1 MNFQDAI
8 NAQSSGDIKK
18 AEKIYKRLLSKDPN
32 NFQILHNYAVI
43 NFNLKKFNEAEN
55 LFKKAILIN
64 KNNHQIFNSYGV
76 LLKEI
81 KQYNEAIAKF
91 NTSIELRDDYL
102 SPYLNL
108 ISIYKEYN
116 NQQELLNIY
125 NKIITIKPDFIEMYF
140 EISSI
145 FEDQGKLEDAIKTLK
160 TIFRYAP
167 ESINCHLKISDL
179 HKKNNQPEES
189 KKIIK
194 KIIDI
199 FKNKIKLE
207 KNNGDFY
214 NNIGFIL
221 INQNQIKEAIEYLK
235 QGININPNLSN
246 LYYNLSRCQIQVE
259 ISEFEN
265 AKINYE
271 KAISLEPLNIQYNI
285 DYAHLIIKE
294 FYEFEKGI
302 EIIKK
307 FEELNPNN
315 REITWYKSNILLEHG
330 NFIDGWNAYNKCIMD
345 KKNQFKLTKLNLWNK
360 EILDG
365 NLLVWSGQGV
375 GDFIF
380 FSKMLKLLIPYAKK
394 IFFICDPR
402 LISIYKRYF
411 SKINNNNFEIKA
423 EYKQKKISKHIA
435 VEMLGTFFANNKRE
449 IDKFSKEELIAS
461 NEWNL
466 EIDNFL
472 KGLPKDR
479 LNIGLSWKTAN
490 FSERHRTIELEKFK
504 TLFLRRDINFINL
517 QFGDVT
523 DEVTKFEKKYNLK
536 FHHIN
541 SINNSKDL
549 DKLLSLINKLDL
561 ILTIQNTT
569 AHLSLSLQKKT
580 FVLLNYKPRYYWYG
594 DNPKQCY
601 WYPSAVLFRQKN
613 HKEDWAHV
621 LRLVEE
627 DINLIKKNEI
637 YE

>member
-145 FEDQGKLEDAIKTLK
+145 FEDQGKLDDAIKTLK

-167 ESINCHLKISDL
+167 ESIDCHLKISDL
-179 HKKNNQPEES
+179 NKKNNQPEES

-207 KNNGDFY
+207 KNNADFY
-214 NNIGFIL
+214 NNLGFIL
-221 INQNQIKEAIEYLK
+221 IKQNQIKEAIEYIK

-246 LYYNLSRCQIQVE
+246 LYYNLSRCQIQIE

-265 AKINYE
+265 AKINCE
-271 KAISLEPLNIQYNI
+271 KAISLEPLNVQYNI

-315 REITWYKSNILLEHG
+315 REITWYKSNILLENG
-330 NFIDGWNAYNKCIMD
+330 NFKDGWNAYNKCIMD

-402 LISIYKRYF
+402 LINIYKRYF
-411 SKINNNNFEIKA
+411 SKINNNNFEIEA

-435 VEMLGTFFANNKRE
+435 VEMLGTFFANNKEE

-461 NEWNL
+461 NEWDL

-504 TLFLRRDINFINL
+504 TLFLRKDINFINL
-517 QFGDVT
+517 QFGNVT
-523 DEVTKFEKKYNLK
+523 DEVIKFEKEYNLK
-536 FHHIN
+536 FHHMN

-613 HKEDWAHV
+613 HKENWVNV
-621 LRLVEE
+621 LKLVEE
-627 DINLIKKNEI
+627 DINLIKKNKK
-637 YE
+637 

>member
-18 AEKIYKRLLSKDPN
+18 AEKIYKRLLSQDPN
-32 NFQILHNYAVI
+32 NFQILHNYAVV
-43 NFNLKKFNEAEN
+43 NFNLKKFGEAEN

-81 KQYNEAIAKF
+81 KQYNDAIEKF
-91 NTSIELRDDYL
+91 NRSIELRDDYL

-116 NQQELLNIY
+116 NQEKLLDIY
-125 NKIITIKPDFIEMYF
+125 NKIIIIKPDFIEMYY

-145 FEDQGKLEDAIKTLK
+145 FEDQGKLEDSIKILK
-160 TIFRYAP
+160 TIFKYDP
-167 ESINCHLKISDL
+167 ESIDSHLKLSDL
-179 HKKNNQPEES
+179 YKKNNQPEED
-189 KKIIK
+189 KKIVK

-199 FKNKIKLE
+199 FKDKIKLE
-207 KNNGDFY
+207 RDNANFY
-214 NNIGFIL
+214 NDLAFVL
-221 INQNQIKEAIEYLK
+221 INQKQIKEAIEYLK
-235 QGININPNLSN
+235 QGIKINPNLSN
-246 LYYNLSRCQIQVE
+246 LYYNLSRCQIQFE

-271 KAISLEPLNIQYNI
+271 KAISLEPLNVQYNI
-285 DYAHLIIKE
+285 NYAYLIVKE
-294 FYEFEKGI
+294 FNEYKRGV
-302 EIIKK
+302 EIIEK
-307 FEELNPNN
+307 FEDLYPNN

-330 NFIDGWNAYNKCIMD
+330 KFKDGWDAYNKCIMD

-360 EILDG
+360 ETLNG

-380 FSKMLKLLIPYAKK
+380 FSKMLKLLIPHAKK

-402 LISIYKRYF
+402 LINIYKRYF
-411 SKINNNNFEIKA
+411 AKISNNNFEIEK

-435 VEMLGTFFANNKRE
+435 VEMLGTFFANDKDE
-449 IDKFSKEELIAS
+449 INKFSEEKLIVS
-461 NEWNL
+461 NEWDL

-504 TLFLRRDINFINL
+504 ALFLRPDINFINL
-517 QFGDVT
+517 QFGNVT
-523 DEVTKFEKKYNLK
+523 DEVKKFEEINIVK
-536 FHHIN
+536 FHHMN
-541 SINNSKDL
+541 SISNSKDL

-580 FVLLNYKPRYYWYG
+580 LVLLNYKPRYYWYG

-601 WYPSAVLFRQKN
+601 WYPSAVLYRQKN
-613 HKEDWAHV
+613 HKEDWINV
-621 LRLVEE
+621 LKLVEE
-627 DINLIKKNEI
+627 DLNLIKKNKK
-637 YE
+637 

>member
-18 AEKIYKRLLSKDPN
+18 AEKIYKRLLSQDPN
-32 NFQILHNYAVI
+32 NFQILHNYAVV
-43 NFNLKKFNEAEN
+43 NFNLKKFGESEN

-76 LLKEI
+76 LLKEL
-81 KQYNEAIAKF
+81 KQYNDAIEKL
-91 NTSIELRDDYL
+91 NRSIELRDDYL

-116 NQQELLNIY
+116 NQEKLLDIY
-125 NKIITIKPDFIEMYF
+125 NKIIIIKPDFIEMYY

-145 FEDQGKLEDAIKTLK
+145 FEDQGKLEDSIKILK
-160 TIFRYAP
+160 TIFKYDP
-167 ESINCHLKISDL
+167 ESIDCHLKLSDL
-179 HKKNNQPEES
+179 YKKNNQAEES
-189 KKIIK
+189 KKIVK

-207 KNNGDFY
+207 KNNADFY
-214 NNIGFIL
+214 NDLGFIL
-221 INQNQIKEAIEYLK
+221 TNQNQIKEAIKYLK
-235 QGININPNLSN
+235 QGIKINPNLSN
-246 LYYNLSRCQIQVE
+246 LYYNLSRCQIQFE

-285 DYAHLIIKE
+285 NYAYLIIKE
-294 FYEFEKGI
+294 FNEYKRGV
-302 EIIKK
+302 EIIEK
-307 FEELNPNN
+307 FEDLYPNN

-330 NFIDGWNAYNKCIMD
+330 KFKDGWDAYNKCIMD

-402 LISIYKRYF
+402 LINIYKRYF
-411 SKINNNNFEIKA
+411 AKISNNNFEIEK

-435 VEMLGTFFANNKRE
+435 VEMLGTFFANNKDE
-449 IDKFSKEELIAS
+449 INKFSEEKLIVS
-461 NEWNL
+461 TEWDL
-466 EIDNFL
+466 EIENFL
-472 KGLPKDR
+472 KGVPKDR

-504 TLFLRRDINFINL
+504 ALFLRPDINFINL
-517 QFGDVT
+517 QFGNVT
-523 DEVTKFEKKYNLK
+523 DEVKKFEEINNVK
-536 FHHIN
+536 FHHMN
-541 SINNSKDL
+541 SISNSKDL

-580 FVLLNYKPRYYWYG
+580 FVLLNYKPRYYWHG

-601 WYPSAVLFRQKN
+601 WYPSAVLYRQKN
-613 HKEDWAHV
+613 HIEDWINV
-621 LRLVEE
+621 LKLVQE
-627 DINLIKKNEI
+627 DLNLIKKNKK
-637 YE
+637 

>member
-18 AEKIYKRLLSKDPN
+18 AEKIYKRLLSQDPN
-32 NFQILHNYAVI
+32 NFQILHNYAVV
-43 NFNLKKFNEAEN
+43 NFNLKKFGEAEN

-76 LLKEI
+76 LLKEL
-81 KQYNEAIAKF
+81 KQYNDAIEKL
-91 NTSIELRDDYL
+91 NRSIELRDDYL

-116 NQQELLNIY
+116 NQEKLLDIY
-125 NKIITIKPDFIEMYF
+125 NKIIIIKPDFIEMYY

-145 FEDQGKLEDAIKTLK
+145 FEDQGKLKDAIKILK
-160 TIFRYAP
+160 TIFKYDP
-167 ESINCHLKISDL
+167 ESVDSHLKLSDL
-179 HKKNNQPEES
+179 YKKNNQPEED
-189 KKIIK
+189 KRIVK

-199 FKNKIKLE
+199 FKDKIKLE
-207 KNNGDFY
+207 RNNASFY
-214 NNIGFIL
+214 NDLAFVL
-221 INQNQIKEAIEYLK
+221 INQKQIKEATEYLK
-235 QGININPNLSN
+235 QGIKINPNLSN
-246 LYYNLSRCQIQVE
+246 LYYNLSRCQIQFE

-271 KAISLEPLNIQYNI
+271 KAISFEPLNVQYNI
-285 DYAHLIIKE
+285 NYAYLIIKE
-294 FYEFEKGI
+294 FNEYKRGV
-302 EIIKK
+302 EIIEK
-307 FEELNPNN
+307 FEDLYPNN

-330 NFIDGWNAYNKCIMD
+330 NFKNGWHAYNKCIMD

-360 EILDG
+360 EILNG

-402 LISIYKRYF
+402 LINIYKRYF
-411 SKINNNNFEIKA
+411 AKINNNIFEIEK

-435 VEMLGTFFANNKRE
+435 VEMLGTFFANDKDE
-449 IDKFSKEELIAS
+449 INKFSEEKLIVS
-461 NEWNL
+461 NEWDL

-504 TLFLRRDINFINL
+504 ALFLRPDINFINL
-517 QFGDVT
+517 QFGNVT
-523 DEVTKFEKKYNLK
+523 DEVKKFEEINIVK
-536 FHHIN
+536 FHHMN
-541 SINNSKDL
+541 SISNSKDL

-594 DNPKQCY
+594 DSPKQCH
-601 WYPSAVLFRQKN
+601 WYPSAVLYRQKN
-613 HKEDWAHV
+613 HKEDWVNV
-621 LRLVEE
+621 LKLVEE
-627 DINLIKKNEI
+627 DLNLIKKNKK
-637 YE
+637 

>member
-18 AEKIYKRLLSKDPN
+18 AEKIYKRLLSQDPN
-32 NFQILHNYAVI
+32 NFQILHNYAVV
-43 NFNLKKFNEAEN
+43 NFNLKKFKEAEN

-125 NKIITIKPDFIEMYF
+125 NKIIKIKPDFIEMYF

-145 FEDQGKLEDAIKTLK
+145 FEDQGKLDDAIKTLK

-167 ESINCHLKISDL
+167 ESIDCHLKISDL
-179 HKKNNQPEES
+179 YKKNNQAEES

-207 KNNGDFY
+207 KNNADFY
-214 NNIGFIL
+214 NDLGFIL
-221 INQNQIKEAIEYLK
+221 TNQNQIKEAIKYLK
-235 QGININPNLSN
+235 QGIKINPNLSN
-246 LYYNLSRCQIQVE
+246 LYYNLSRCQIQFE
-259 ISEFEN
+259 ISKFEN

-271 KAISLEPLNIQYNI
+271 KAISLEPLNLQYNI
-285 DYAHLIIKE
+285 NYAYLIIKE
-294 FYEFEKGI
+294 FNEYKKGI
-302 EIIKK
+302 EIIEK
-307 FEELNPNN
+307 FEDLYPNN

-330 NFIDGWNAYNKCIMD
+330 NFKDGWSAYNKCIMD

-360 EILDG
+360 EILEG

-394 IFFICDPR
+394 IFFVCDPR
-402 LISIYKRYF
+402 LINIYKRYF
-411 SKINNNNFEIKA
+411 AKINNNIFEIEK

-435 VEMLGTFFANNKRE
+435 VEMLGTFFANNKE
-449 IDKFSKEELIAS
+449 QIDKFSEEKLIAS
-461 NEWNL
+461 NEWDL

-472 KGLPKDR
+472 KGLPRDR

-490 FSERHRTIELEKFK
+490 PLERHRTIELEKFK

-536 FHHIN
+536 FYHMN
-541 SINNSKDL
+541 SISNSKDL

-621 LRLVEE
+621 LRLVEK
-627 DINLIKKNEI
+627 DINLIKKN
-637 YE
+637 